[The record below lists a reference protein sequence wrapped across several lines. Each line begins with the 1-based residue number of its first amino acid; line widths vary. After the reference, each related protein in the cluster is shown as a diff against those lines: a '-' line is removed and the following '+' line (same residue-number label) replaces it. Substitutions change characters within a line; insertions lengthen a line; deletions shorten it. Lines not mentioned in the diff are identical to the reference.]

1 MGHGEQDDEPRDE
14 GYDEGSLD
22 EHGDDE
28 HAPKG
33 APPDPLDRVW
43 MHPSEL
49 HAMAP
54 GLTAKRPKRRSL
66 RGLAVPVLAG
76 AAGALIT
83 VGVLAL
89 AGAFSRT
96 SSPASQQ
103 ATQQSVAG
111 DGEPSVPPAA
121 ARAGASVMSVVAR
134 DGAGTRHGSG
144 VSIRHAGEVLTTAR
158 LIGDAR
164 VVDVLTADGQRH
176 TARVLGRDRT
186 TDLALIS
193 LDASADVPA
202 ADLADRAAVAGSDV
216 WIVGAGN
223 GTRTVW
229 LSSGMVSTSDA
240 ILVDADGPM
249 VSGLIETN
257 AAASDAATGGALV
270 DDRGAVVGIVLGRSN
285 SATTYAAPIA
295 DAVEVAEELNTNGV
309 ATHGSAGFNG
319 LDGPKG
325 PTLGTINADG
335 PAARA
340 GARAG
345 DVVVSLDGRPVESM
359 SEVMALVRS
368 DDPGQTVTVV
378 LDRKGNEFAVR
389 IELGSQKG

>member
-1 MGHGEQDDEPRDE
+1 MGHGEQNDEPL
-14 GYDEGSLD
+14 DEGSPD

-33 APPDPLDRVW
+33 APPDPMDRVW

-54 GLTAKRPKRRSL
+54 GLTAPPRRKRRRL
-66 RGLAVPVLAG
+66 RVVLVPVLAG
-76 AAGALIT
+76 AAGALAT

-89 AGAFSRT
+89 AGAFNRT
-96 SSPASQQ
+96 APPQALQ

-121 ARAGASVMSVVAR
+121 ARAGASVVSVVAR
-134 DGAGTRHGSG
+134 DRSGTRHGSG

-158 LIGDAR
+158 LVGDAKT
-164 VVDVLTADGQRH
+164 VDVLTSDGQRH

-193 LDASADVPA
+193 LDSTAEVPA
-202 ADLADRAAVAGSDV
+202 ADLADQAAAAGSDV

-223 GTRTVW
+223 GTSTVW

-240 ILVDADGPM
+240 MLVESGGPM

-270 DDRGAVVGIVLGRSN
+270 DERGAVVGIVLGRSR

-295 DAVEVAEELNTNGV
+295 GAAEVAEELHTNGV
-309 ATHGSAGFNG
+309 ATHGSAGFTG
-319 LDGPKG
+319 TDGARG
-325 PTLGTINADG
+325 PTIGPINPDG

-340 GARAG
+340 GVHAG
-345 DVVVSLDGRPVESM
+345 DVVLSIDERPVESM
-359 SEVMALVRS
+359 NEVMALIRS
-368 DDPGQTVTVV
+368 DAPGQTVTFL
-378 LDRKGNEFAVR
+378 LDRDGNQFEVR
-389 IELGSQKG
+389 IELGSLNG